1 VAQWFLFRDC
11 GLAGAPRWFHSKTG
25 SRVDVVLKRQ
35 SIAYLCVLFPLMV
48 FSLRLQ
54 GHLQAWA
61 ASPVPVL
68 PIPQLS
74 QTIRDAKDIFV

>member
-1 VAQWFLFRDC
+1 MC
-11 GLAGAPRWFHSKTG
+11 GK
-25 SRVDVVLKRQ
+25 KRFEAAIHCL
-35 SIAYLCVLFPLMV
+35 SLRALPFLMV

-54 GHLQAWA
+54 GQLQAWA

-74 QTIRDAKDIFV
+74 QTTHDAKDIFV

>member
-1 VAQWFLFRDC
+1 
-11 GLAGAPRWFHSKTG
+11 
-25 SRVDVVLKRQ
+25 
-35 SIAYLCVLFPLMV
+35 MV

-54 GHLQAWA
+54 GQLQAWA

-74 QTIRDAKDIFV
+74 QTIHDAKDIFV